1 MWGKLEKINDED
13 FINIVKE
20 SFYMKD
26 IIIKCG
32 YFPSTVTST
41 RIRNKIK
48 SRLKQSNIDIS
59 HFKYSYPKTL
69 DKILI
74 KDSPV
79 GKKRSTGIKRRL
91 LKEGILK
98 EECLE
103 CGIPN
108 MYNGKK
114 LVLQLDHINGINDD
128 YRIENLRILC
138 PNCHSQTE
146 TFAGKNIKRECE
158 FSN

>member
-20 SFYMKD
+20 SFYIKD
-26 IIIKCG
+26 IIFKCG
-32 YFPSTVTST
+32 YTSSLNKRT
-41 RIRNKIK
+41 RDKIK
-48 SRLKQSNIDIS
+48 SRIKQLNIDIS
-59 HFKYSYPKTL
+59 HFKFIYPKTL
-69 DKILI
+69 DEILI

-79 GKKRSTGIKRRL
+79 VKKSSTSIKRRL

-103 CGIPN
+103 CGITN
-108 MYNGKK
+108 LYNGKK